1 MPLPSPRRVNKG
13 WRTFLVK
20 TGECTHILGL
30 CSVGKNLVMGQYLD
44 SKEAGKG
51 PPWLGPAKTGG
62 GVSFTRRRKERSNV
76 ERVALPHKCVRVV
89 IQ

>member
-1 MPLPSPRRVNKG
+1 
-13 WRTFLVK
+13 
-20 TGECTHILGL
+20 
-30 CSVGKNLVMGQYLD
+30 MGQYLD

-76 ERVALPHKCVRVV
+76 ERVALPHKCVTELDTTE
-89 IQ
+89 

>member
-1 MPLPSPRRVNKG
+1 MKLKEI
-13 WRTFLVK
+13 FVK
-20 TGECTHILGL
+20 DIRD
-30 CSVGKNLVMGQYLD
+30 SYD

-76 ERVALPHKCVRVV
+76 ERVALPHKCVTEL
-89 IQ
+89 

>member
-62 GVSFTRRRKERSNV
+62 GVSFTRRRTERSNV
-76 ERVALPHKCVRVV
+76 ERVALPHKCVTEL
-89 IQ
+89 